1 MSRLIWDAVGERRY
15 ETGVKKG
22 VIYPQGSDGLYPKGA
37 AWNGLTGVTESP
49 SGAEVTPLYANDDK
63 YANLV
68 SKEEFGGTIEA
79 YTFPDEFIPCNGSV
93 EAAPG
98 VKLGQQSR
106 KQFGFTYVSGVS
118 NDTEGYEHGYK
129 VHLVYGAL
137 AKPSEVGRSTVNDN
151 PDAITLSWEF
161 STTPVNVTGFKPVAH
176 LEIDSTKVDAEKLKK
191 LEDILYGKDPTTEG
205 GADGTEARLPL
216 PDEVIGLFKVAAA
229 G

>member
-1 MSRLIWDAVGERRY
+1 MSRLKWDDVGKRRY
-15 ETGVKKG
+15 ETGVKNG
-22 VIYPQGSDGLYPKGA
+22 VVYPQESNGSYPKGA

-68 SKEEFGGTIEA
+68 SREEFGGTIEA
-79 YTFPDEFIPCNGSV
+79 YTFPDEFDPCNGAV
-93 EAAPG
+93 EAVPG
-98 VKLGQQSR
+98 VKLGQQPR
-106 KQFGFTYVSGVS
+106 KQFGFTYVSGIS

-137 AKPSEVGRSTVNDN
+137 AKPSEIGRSTVNDN

-161 STTPVNVTGFKPVAH
+161 STTPVGVTGFKPVAH
-176 LEIDSTKVDAEKLKK
+176 LEIDSTKVDDKKLKE
-191 LEDILYGKDPTTEG
+191 LENILYGKNPTTEG
-205 GADGTEARLPL
+205 GDDGTEARLPL
-216 PDEVIGLFKVAAA
+216 PDEVLALFGVVAA

>member
-22 VIYPQGSDGLYPKGA
+22 VVYPQESNGSYPKGA

-79 YTFPDEFIPCNGSV
+79 YTFPDEFIPCNGTV

-129 VHLVYGAL
+129 VHLVYCAL

-176 LEIDSTKVDAEKLKK
+176 LEIDSTKVDAGKLKQ

-205 GADGTEARLPL
+205 GSDGTEARLPL
-216 PDEVIGLFKVAAA
+216 PDEVIELFKVAAA